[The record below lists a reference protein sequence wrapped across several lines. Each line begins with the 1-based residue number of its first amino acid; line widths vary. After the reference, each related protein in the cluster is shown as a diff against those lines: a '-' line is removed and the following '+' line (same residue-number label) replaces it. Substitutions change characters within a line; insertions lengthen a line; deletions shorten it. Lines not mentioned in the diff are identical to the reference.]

1 MYLLLGEPRSERTM
15 MKIWK
20 NEVLTSKV
28 VYKVGSIV
36 GTKFN
41 SILGA
46 AQHANPK
53 NLAVLMKYISAAL
66 LQVLFKYVVTHLKV
80 VLLPLMIVII
90 LIE

>member
-1 MYLLLGEPRSERTM
+1 MYLILGEPRSERTM

-53 NLAVLMKYISAAL
+53 NLAVLMKYTRPL
-66 LQVLFKYVVTHLKV
+66 ELMKKV
-80 VLLPLMIVII
+80 SLPQI
-90 LIE
+90 LECSS

>member
-1 MYLLLGEPRSERTM
+1 MLR
-15 MKIWK
+15 
-20 NEVLTSKV
+20 
-28 VYKVGSIV
+28 V

-80 VLLPLMIVII
+80 VVLPLMIVII